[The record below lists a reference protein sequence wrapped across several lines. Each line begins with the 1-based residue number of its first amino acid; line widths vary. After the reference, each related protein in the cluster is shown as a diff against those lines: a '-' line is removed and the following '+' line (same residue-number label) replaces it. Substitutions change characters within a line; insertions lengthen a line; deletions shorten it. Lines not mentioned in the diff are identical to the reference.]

1 MCKNNGIPFEAWRLY
16 HWSTY
21 DYGQGTRSRTW
32 ASRFQTACA
41 TVTPYPAVEAQTF
54 FGVAAPI
61 YPTHKP
67 LSTQCFTSIVV
78 ANNRHFLLAWG
89 PPPWSSI
96 SLLLVRESRL
106 CCACLVGAI
115 LLCAYLV
122 EHEGIEP
129 SCRALPNAGF
139 NARSDRL
146 CPKAPSGRPRCTAPA
161 CSFATGT
168 R

>member
-1 MCKNNGIPFEAWRLY
+1 M
-16 HWSTY
+16 
-21 DYGQGTRSRTW
+21 
-32 ASRFQTACA
+32 
-41 TVTPYPAVEAQTF
+41 EAQTF

-78 ANNRHFLLAWG
+78 TNNRHFLLAWG
-89 PPPWSSI
+89 SQPLFVYFPT
-96 SLLLVRESRL
+96 LGQRVQAVLRL
-106 CCACLVGAI
+106 LVGAI

-139 NARSDRL
+139 NARSDLL
-146 CPKAPSGRPRCTAPA
+146 CPRKEGDHSLPIQVSPSKEGFHYPYAGIPGQSLVRPEF
-161 CSFATGT
+161 SFGCGPKNRT
-168 R
+168 